1 MTAAL
6 GHAPACQT
14 ATCWKDAK
22 PVSQSL
28 VVGFLTA
35 KVSCDAVYQDATAH
49 LTGPGVVQLD
59 VHTDDLCGQSGGGT
73 SALGSVMLVSMPLS
87 ALPRHT
93 SLDVI
98 VDEAGGSLGHAV
110 VQTP

>member
-6 GHAPACQT
+6 GRAPACQT
-14 ATCWKDAK
+14 GTCWKDAK

-49 LTGPGVVQLD
+49 LTAGVLQLD

-73 SALGSVMLVSMPLS
+73 SALGSVMLGSMPLS

-98 VDEAGGSLGHAV
+98 VNEAGGSLGKVRA
-110 VQTP
+110 QTP